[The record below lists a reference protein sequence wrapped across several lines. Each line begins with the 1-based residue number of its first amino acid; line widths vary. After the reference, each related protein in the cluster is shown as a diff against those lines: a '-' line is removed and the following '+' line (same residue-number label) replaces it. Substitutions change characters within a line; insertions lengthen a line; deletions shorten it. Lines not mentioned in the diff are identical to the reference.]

1 MKLGVKRDC
10 CPLCGG
16 RIIVSELCQYSMNY
30 VVLKKPSGK
39 LSKKFK
45 KVDNGPIECIVAGCE
60 NPNCE
65 AHWEEGEFYIDS
77 WDYFVDEKYVEE
89 TE

>member
-16 RIIVSELCQYSMNY
+16 RIIVSDLHQYSMDY
-30 VVLKKPSGK
+30 VVLKRPFGK
-39 LSKKFK
+39 LSKKGK
-45 KVDNGPIECIVAGCE
+45 KVDCGTINNLIAGCE
-60 NPNCE
+60 DCCG
-65 AHWEEGEFYIDS
+65 AYWEENEFYIDS
-77 WDYFVDEKYVEE
+77 DDCFIDEKYVEE

>member
-1 MKLGVKRDC
+1 MKLGVKRDR
-10 CPLCGG
+10 CPLCGE
-16 RIIVSELCQYSMNY
+16 RIIVSNLCQYSMDY

-39 LSKKFK
+39 LSKKAK
-45 KVDNGPIECIVAGCE
+45 KVDNGSIECMIAGCQ
-60 NPNCE
+60 NPDCE
-65 AHWEEGEFYIDS
+65 AHWDEGEFYIDS